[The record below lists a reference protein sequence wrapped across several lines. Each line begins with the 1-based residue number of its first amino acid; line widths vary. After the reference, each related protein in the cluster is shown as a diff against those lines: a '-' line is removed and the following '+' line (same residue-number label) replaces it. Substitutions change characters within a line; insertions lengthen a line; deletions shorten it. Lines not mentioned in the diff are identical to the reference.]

1 VSRPNILI
9 VMVDQLSGTFFPD
22 GGPAGFLHAPHLKAL
37 AARSARFANAYT
49 TSPLCLPARASF
61 AAGQL
66 PSRTRVYDNAAEF
79 AAAIPTFAHH
89 LRRAGYYTCLSGKM
103 HFVGPDQ
110 LHGFEER
117 LTTDIYPAD
126 FGWTPDYR
134 KPGERI
140 DWWYHNL
147 GSVTGA
153 GVAETTNQLEYDDEV
168 AFCARQKLFQLARSS
183 DDTERRP
190 WCLMVSFTH
199 PHDPYVARRRF
210 WDLYEG
216 CAQLEPTVGP
226 IASGAQDPH
235 SKRLMLACD
244 YARSRVTTD
253 DVRRS
258 RRAYFANVSY
268 LDEKV
273 GELIDVLDR
282 TRMLDHTVIVFCADH
297 GDMLGERGLWF
308 KMNFFEGSARVP
320 LLVAGPG
327 IAAGTHRAPVSN
339 LDLTATFCELA
350 GVPPG
355 EIAPWTD
362 GESLMPVIAGSART
376 APVLM
381 EYAAEGSYAPLVG
394 IREGDWKYVRC
405 TLDPDQLFNL
415 ATDPHELKNLAGEPA
430 HAATLAKFRAAADA
444 RWDLARF
451 DAEVRESQAQRW
463 VIYEALRKGAYT
475 AWDYQPLQNASERF
489 MRNHMNLDTLES
501 AKRFPRG
508 E

>member
-1 VSRPNILI
+1 MPKRRPNILI

-22 GGPAGFLHAPHLKAL
+22 GPADFLHAPQLKAL
-37 AARSARFANAYT
+37 AARSARFVNTYT
-49 TSPLCLPARASF
+49 TSPLCLPARASL

-168 AFCARQKLFQLARSS
+168 AFCANQKLYELARES

-199 PHDPYVARRRF
+199 PHDPYVARKRF

-216 CAQLEPTVGP
+216 SVSLEPTVGP
-226 IASGAQDPH
+226 IAFAAQDPH
-235 SKRLMLACD
+235 SQRLMLACD
-244 YARSRVTTD
+244 YARFNVTRD

-273 GELIDVLDR
+273 GELIGTLGR
-282 TRMLDHTVIVFCADH
+282 TRMLDDTVIVFCADH

-308 KMNFFEGSARVP
+308 KMSFFEGSARVP

-327 IAAGTHRAPVSN
+327 IAAGKHLDPVSI
-339 LDLTATFCELA
+339 LDLTATLCDLA
-350 GVPPG
+350 GVSKD
-355 EIAPWTD
+355 EVAPWTD
-362 GESLMPVIAGSART
+362 GESLRLIIDGGAR
-376 APVLM
+376 ASPVLM

-405 TLDPDQLFNL
+405 VLDPDQLFNL
-415 ATDPHELKNLAGEPA
+415 AKDPQELKNLATDPA
-430 HAATLAKFRAAADA
+430 HAATLSEYRAAADA

-463 VIYEALRKGAYT
+463 VVYEALRKGGYT
-475 AWDYQPLQNASERF
+475 PWDYQPLRNAAERF
-489 MRNHMNLDTLES
+489 MRNHMNLDTLEAS
-501 AKRFPRG
+501 KRFPRG
-508 E
+508 